1 MSSYLKQATRQEE
14 SGTALA
20 LPTGRPEAPEFL
32 AGTALNEWDRICDLL
47 ESVGLLSLV
56 SRDRIARYVQAW
68 ETYSQ
73 IQREWNKMP
82 LRSKL
87 YPKKGAYD
95 PYYWIKMLEM
105 SIKEINAFESE
116 YGLTPLAGSRLS
128 FPKKG
133 DDATKQLDDFLKD
146 E

>member
-1 MSSYLKQATRQEE
+1 MSSYLKQATQPEGA
-14 SGTALA
+14 STALV

-105 SIKEINAFESE
+105 SIKEINSFESE
-116 YGLTPLAGSRLS
+116 YGLTPLAGSRLR